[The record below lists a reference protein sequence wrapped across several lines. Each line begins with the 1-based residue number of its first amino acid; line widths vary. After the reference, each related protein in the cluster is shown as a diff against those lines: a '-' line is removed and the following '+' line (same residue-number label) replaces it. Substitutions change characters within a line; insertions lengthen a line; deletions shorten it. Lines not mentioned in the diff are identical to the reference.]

1 MQALRVEAGV
11 GGELLGRRKLLLDI
25 LGRISYKIFFPS
37 LLVAVVVG
45 GGSGGRYLDCICG
58 AGWVQCVRIFEL

>member
-11 GGELLGRRKLLLDI
+11 GGELLGRRKLLRAI

-45 GGSGGRYLDCICG
+45 GGSGGEIFALNVWSRLG
-58 AGWVQCVRIFEL
+58 AMCSYI

>member
-1 MQALRVEAGV
+1 MRALRVEAGV
-11 GGELLGRRKLLLDI
+11 GGELLGRRKLLRAI

-45 GGSGGRYLDCICG
+45 GGSGGDIFVLNVWSRLG
-58 AGWVQCVRIFEL
+58 AMCSHI

>member
-1 MQALRVEAGV
+1 MRALRVEAGV
-11 GGELLGRRKLLLDI
+11 GGELLGRRKLLREI

-45 GGSGGRYLDCICG
+45 GGGGRFLDCMCG
-58 AGWVQCVRIFEL
+58 AGWVQCVRILEL

>member
-1 MQALRVEAGV
+1 MRALRVEAGV

-45 GGSGGRYLDCICG
+45 GGSGGDISVLNVWSRLG
-58 AGWVQCVRIFEL
+58 AMCSHI